1 MKYQFEILHPMEVFL
16 WGNNGIIAG
25 RRVRSSAWSAV
36 RQSAGSSADKN
47 AAVRRRHRR
56 TARRGLVRMPV
67 MRAAAAASG

>member
-1 MKYQFEILHPMEVFL
+1 MKYRFEILHPMEVFL

-25 RRVRSSAWSAV
+25 RRARSSAWSAV

-47 AAVRRRHRR
+47 AAVHRHRR